1 MKIYEII
8 NHLESIAPLSIQE
21 NYDNS
26 GLIVGDK
33 SKEVNAALISLDC
46 TEEVVEEAINENCE
60 LIIAHHPIVFE
71 GLKKITGSNYIERT
85 ILKAIK
91 NNIAIYAIHTNLD
104 NVKEGVNGAIA
115 NKIGLVDTKILRP
128 KSSNIKKLV
137 VCCPLDSEQKLKDKL
152 WEAGAGNIGNYS
164 KCSFRSKGI
173 GTFKGNNE
181 SNPSI
186 GTKNTLHSENE
197 IKIEMIFP
205 TYLEHKILST
215 LFVAHPYEEV
225 SYEVYTLENK
235 NQNIGSGIYG
245 KLSKPMTSKAFLKFV
260 KNEMKTDC
268 IRHTE
273 VCKENIQTVAIC
285 GGSGSFLLDDAKRI
299 GADIFI
305 SSDFKYHQFFDADKE
320 IIIADIGH
328 YESEQ
333 FTKELISDILKKKFT
348 KFATRL
354 SSVNTNPINYLK

>member
-8 NHLESIAPLSIQE
+8 NHLESIAPLSLQE

-33 SKEVNAALISLDC
+33 SKNVNTALISLDC
-46 TEEVVEEAINENCE
+46 TEKVVEEAINENCE

-85 ILKAIK
+85 LLKAIK

-104 NVKEGVNGAIA
+104 NIKDGVNGAIA
-115 NKIGLVDTKILRP
+115 NKLGLVNSKILRT
-128 KSSNIKKLV
+128 KSSFIKKLSV
-137 VCCPLDSEQKLKDKL
+137 YCPIESEQTLKEKL
-152 WEAGAGNIGNYS
+152 WESGAGNIGNYS
-164 KCSFRSKGI
+164 QCSFRSEGT
-173 GTFKGNNE
+173 GTFKGNDD

-186 GTKNTLHSENE
+186 GTKNALHKENE
-197 IKIEMIFP
+197 VKIEMILP
-205 TYLEHKILST
+205 SYLEHNILST
-215 LFVAHPYEEV
+215 MFENHPYEEV
-225 SYEVYTLENK
+225 SYEIFTLENK

-245 KLSKPMTSKAFLKFV
+245 SLSKPMKSEAFLKFV
-260 KNEMKTDC
+260 KKVMKTDC

-273 VCKENIQTVAIC
+273 LCKENIQTVAIC
-285 GGSGSFLLDDAKRI
+285 GGSGSFLLEDAKKI

-305 SSDFKYHQFFDADKE
+305 SSDFKYHQFFDADNE

>member
-8 NHLESIAPLSIQE
+8 NHLESIAPLSLQE

-33 SKEVNAALISLDC
+33 SKEVNVALISLDC

-137 VCCPLDSEQKLKDKL
+137 VCCPLDSEQKLKDIL
-152 WEAGAGNIGNYS
+152 WESGAGNIGNYS
-164 KCSFRSKGI
+164 KCSFRSEGI

-215 LFVAHPYEEV
+215 LLEAHPYEEV

-305 SSDFKYHQFFDADKE
+305 SSDFKYHQFFDADNE

>member
-33 SKEVNAALISLDC
+33 SKEVNAVLISLDC

-128 KSSNIKKLV
+128 KSSLIKKLV
-137 VCCPLDSEQKLKDKL
+137 VYCPTDSEQKLKNKL

-164 KCSFRSKGI
+164 QCSFRSEGK
-173 GTFKGNNE
+173 GTFKGNND

-186 GTKNTLHSENE
+186 GTKNTLHSEDE

-205 TYLEHKILST
+205 TYLEHKILLT
-215 LFVAHPYEEV
+215 LFESHPYEEV

-245 KLSKPMTSKAFLKFV
+245 KLSKPMNSQAFLKFV

-273 VCKENIQTVAIC
+273 ICKENIHTVAIC

-305 SSDFKYHQFFDADKE
+305 SSDFKYHQFFDADNE

>member
-8 NHLESIAPLSIQE
+8 NHLESIAPLSLQE

-128 KSSNIKKLV
+128 KSSLIKKLV
-137 VCCPLDSEQKLKDKL
+137 VYCPTDSEQTLKDKL
-152 WEAGAGNIGNYS
+152 WDAGAGNIGNYS
-164 KCSFRSKGI
+164 QCSFRSEGK
-173 GTFKGNNE
+173 GTFKGNND

-186 GTKNTLHSENE
+186 GTKNTLHSEGE
-197 IKIEMIFP
+197 IKIEMIFS

-215 LFVAHPYEEV
+215 LFETHPYEEV

-245 KLSKPMTSKAFLKFV
+245 KLSKPMNSQAFLNFV

-285 GGSGSFLLDDAKRI
+285 GGSGSFLLEDAKRI

-305 SSDFKYHQFFDADKE
+305 SADFKYHQFFDADNE